1 MRLIAFFLICNSCK
15 NRMNLTWLFLNVC
28 VAFIPPKLLEKKI
41 LIKRHYTD
49 LKNET
54 TCNISNPDTTQKI
67 KPKLDLVEKI
77 GSFMGYEPD
86 QKWKGFR
93 IMIYS
98 IVGGA
103 LLKEMVNNYVASQNE
118 INDFFS
124 SR

>member
-1 MRLIAFFLICNSCK
+1 
-15 NRMNLTWLFLNVC
+15 MNLIWLFLSVC
-28 VAFIPPKLLEKKI
+28 VAFVPQKILEKKN
-41 LIKRHYTD
+41 LIKRQHTE

-54 TCNISNPDTTQKI
+54 MYDYNSKPEIKRKI
-67 KPKLDLVEKI
+67 KPDIVEKI